1 MTAKPLTPKE
11 RAWLKKLKAVMLECP
26 SDRLACYATGDN
38 ALHFYDAGVAR
49 KWESENPF
57 KELDAQELHRTAGSA
72 LGVVVG
78 SFTID
83 SCAG

>member
-1 MTAKPLTPKE
+1 MAAKPLTPKE
-11 RAWLKKLKAVMLECP
+11 RAWLKKLEAVMQECP

-38 ALHFYDAGVAR
+38 TLYFYDDDVVR

-57 KELDAQELHRTAGSA
+57 KELDASALHSAAGSA
-72 LGVVVG
+72 LGMVVG
-78 SFTID
+78 SFAID